1 MEAIVDTI
9 TELTGRLTK
18 EDIVFL
24 SLGAG
29 LFAWWALKAIL
40 RRDPLADVSPRRNDL
55 SPYIPLI
62 PFFIWLC
69 GPVAAFV
76 LNDTV
81 LADIQDWQKA
91 AVINLCVLVAG
102 LVGIVLMLAIASRHF
117 ARGLRG
123 LGLKAGAVPKDIVC
137 AVVNLVSITPVFTAA
152 FALTLIVARVLMGVG
167 WEMPKHEELEMIT
180 EYTELPVR
188 VVLMVVAV
196 GVAPVFEELLF
207 RGFVQTIILSYIR
220 KPWTSIMATSVM
232 FAAVHA
238 NPTHWPALF
247 VLSMCMGYSYERS
260 GSLFRSIFVH
270 ALFNG
275 TSVLATL
282 YAQ

>member
-1 MEAIVDTI
+1 MEAVVDTI
-9 TELTGRLTK
+9 TELTGHLTE
-18 EDIVFL
+18 EDIIFL
-24 SLGAG
+24 SLGAA
-29 LFAWWALKAIL
+29 LFAWWAMKAIR

-55 SPYIPLI
+55 PPYTPLI

-69 GPVAAFV
+69 SPVAAFA

-91 AVINLCVLVAG
+91 AVINLCVLIAG
-102 LVGIVLMLAIASRHF
+102 LVGIAVMVAIARRHF
-117 ARGLRG
+117 ARGLKG
-123 LGLKAGAVPKDIVC
+123 LGLKAGAIPKDIVW
-137 AVVNLVSITPVFTAA
+137 AFINLVSIAPVFSAA
-152 FALTLIVARVLMGVG
+152 FVLTLIVARVLVGAG

-180 EYTELPVR
+180 EYSELPLR
-188 VVLMVVAV
+188 VLLIVTAV

-207 RGFVQTIILSYIR
+207 RGFVQTMILSYLR
-220 KPWTSIMATSVM
+220 KPWLSIVVASAI
-232 FAAVHA
+232 FAAAHA

-247 VLSMCMGYSYERS
+247 VLSMCMGYSYEKS
-260 GSLFRSIFVH
+260 GSLFRPIFVH

-282 YAQ
+282 YGQ